1 MQSRTSSRVVYHAV
15 AAEEEVEQRPQPL
28 PVMCYVIAFHFLC
41 AVFSL
46 WAVATE
52 HLDMRYGLCWEL
64 WLAWATM
71 MLLSS
76 ALQGV
81 YFTIFLPAEAD
92 SRIPEF
98 GLAIVTPVV
107 PVLGEPLDTFKDWL
121 FVGLALSQRR
131 LYERQQ
137 LNIALPGL
145 KTWLAFA
152 VALVG
157 LGILCLSGR
166 YLWRHHSEELAAGL
180 LPVRAACYRRHDHT
194 LLAKLSSPA
203 KLAVA
208 ITEDLPQAAL
218 QSLFVLIYGGSA
230 TQYFFIV
237 IASLKAL
244 ACLLLRATILENEGR
259 YSDANEARI
268 FLYRLMSGMGSSLL
282 GKRSEV
288 VLQTRHNLARSLSD
302 LGRHAEALDML
313 REVLAD
319 QQQVLEATHPDTLL
333 TQSYLALV
341 LSRFGRHAE
350 ALDVQ
355 REVLSARQEVL
366 GDAHPDTLLIH
377 SMLAT
382 FLSRLGRHAE
392 AFDVQREVLSAQQV
406 VLGDDHLD
414 TLRTQ
419 KNLASSL
426 CRLHRHAEAVD
437 VYRKVAA
444 AYQQVLGAA
453 LDMHQEVLA
462 ALTQALGV
470 THPDTLRS
478 QGRLAQSL
486 ADLRRHEEALEQ
498 QSLNLK
504 VSPAN
509 WRLWDV
515 LAAQQRT
522 LGAAHSDSLRTQSSI
537 ATSLSALGRHTEA
550 LKIHK
555 EVLAARQQTLGTA
568 HPDTQMT
575 QSSLVQ
581 CLRDLGRHSDA
592 VEVERSPHGQNKFVS
607 MAPPN
612 IQPYQAYGGG
622 GGGGQ

>member
-1 MQSRTSSRVVYHAV
+1 
-15 AAEEEVEQRPQPL
+15 
-28 PVMCYVIAFHFLC
+28 
-41 AVFSL
+41 
-46 WAVATE
+46 
-52 HLDMRYGLCWEL
+52 MRYGLCWEL

-71 MLLSS
+71 MLAST

-92 SRIPEF
+92 SRIPDF

-121 FVGLALSQRR
+121 FVGLALPQR
-131 LYERQQ
+131 
-137 LNIALPGL
+137 
-145 KTWLAFA
+145 TWLAFA

-268 FLYRLMSGMGSSLL
+268 FLYRLMSAVGSSLL
-282 GKRSEV
+282 GRRSEV
-288 VLQTRHNLARSLSD
+288 VLQTRRNLARSLSD
-302 LGRHAEALDML
+302 LGRHAEAWDML

-341 LSRFGRHAE
+341 LSRFGRHDE

-355 REVLSARQEVL
+355 REVLSAHQEVL
-366 GDAHPDTLLIH
+366 GDAHPDTLLTH

-392 AFDVQREVLSAQQV
+392 AFDAQREVLSAQQL

-426 CRLHRHAEAVD
+426 CRLHRHAEALD

-453 LDMHQEVLA
+453 HPKTLLTQSNLAASLSHLGCHKAALEMHQEVLA
-462 ALTQALGV
+462 ALKQALGV
-470 THPDTLRS
+470 THPDALRS
-478 QGRLAQSL
+478 PG
-486 ADLRRHEEALEQ
+486 
-498 QSLNLK
+498 
-504 VSPAN
+504 
-509 WRLWDV
+509 
-515 LAAQQRT
+515 
-522 LGAAHSDSLRTQSSI
+522 
-537 ATSLSALGRHTEA
+537 LSALRGVGFR
-550 LKIHK
+550 
-555 EVLAARQQTLGTA
+555 
-568 HPDTQMT
+568 
-575 QSSLVQ
+575 
-581 CLRDLGRHSDA
+581 
-592 VEVERSPHGQNKFVS
+592 VEGSVGFCFSV
-607 MAPPN
+607 
-612 IQPYQAYGGG
+612 
-622 GGGGQ
+622 

>member
-1 MQSRTSSRVVYHAV
+1 MQSRTSSRIVYHAV
-15 AAEEEVEQRPQPL
+15 ATEEAEEQQPPPL
-28 PVMCYVIAFHFLC
+28 PVMCYMITFHFLC
-41 AVFSL
+41 AVFTL

-52 HLDMRYGLCWEL
+52 HLELRYGLCWEL
-64 WLAWATM
+64 WLTWVTM
-71 MLLSS
+71 MLASS
-76 ALQGV
+76 VLQGL
-81 YFTIFLPAEAD
+81 YFTIFLPGDAE

-121 FVGLALSQRR
+121 FVGLALSQRT
-131 LYERQQ
+131 
-137 LNIALPGL
+137 
-145 KTWLAFA
+145 TWLAVA
-152 VALVG
+152 VAVLG
-157 LGILCLSGR
+157 LGILCLSGM
-166 YLWRHHSEELAAGL
+166 YLWRHHPEELAAGL

-218 QSLFVLIYGGSA
+218 QSLFVLVYGGSA
-230 TQYFFIV
+230 MQYFFIV

-268 FLYRLMSGMGSSLL
+268 LLYRVMSAMGSSCL

-288 VLQTRHNLARSLSD
+288 VLRTRHNLARSLSD

-355 REVLSARQEVL
+355 REVLSARQDVL
-366 GDAHPDTLLIH
+366 GDAHPDTLLTH

-392 AFDVQREVLSAQQV
+392 ALDAQREVLSAQQV

-426 CRLHRHAEAVD
+426 CRLGRHAEAVD
-437 VYRKVAA
+437 VYRKVVA
-444 AYQQVLGAA
+444 AYQQVLGDAHPKTLLTQSNLAASLSHLGCHKAA
-453 LDMHQEVLA
+453 LD
-462 ALTQALGV
+462 T
-470 THPDTLRS
+470 
-478 QGRLAQSL
+478 
-486 ADLRRHEEALEQ
+486 
-498 QSLNLK
+498 
-504 VSPAN
+504 
-509 WRLWDV
+509 
-515 LAAQQRT
+515 
-522 LGAAHSDSLRTQSSI
+522 SDS
-537 ATSLSALGRHTEA
+537 
-550 LKIHK
+550 
-555 EVLAARQQTLGTA
+555 
-568 HPDTQMT
+568 P
-575 QSSLVQ
+575 
-581 CLRDLGRHSDA
+581 RHSPQPGSA
-592 VEVERSPHGQNKFVS
+592 CEVPC
-607 MAPPN
+607 
-612 IQPYQAYGGG
+612 
-622 GGGGQ
+622 